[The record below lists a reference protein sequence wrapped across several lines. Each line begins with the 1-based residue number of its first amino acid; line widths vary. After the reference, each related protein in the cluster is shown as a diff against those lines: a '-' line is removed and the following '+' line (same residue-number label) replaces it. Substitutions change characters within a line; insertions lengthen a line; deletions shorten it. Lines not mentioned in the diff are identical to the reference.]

1 MQMYS
6 PKIPERLIPPL
17 YRLGQAQGRPMTH
30 LVTEAVERYLATEGW
45 LADIEPVD
53 VPPDNVVRGVFH
65 APNER
70 TAA

>member
-17 YRLGQAQGRPMTH
+17 YRLGQAQARPMTH
-30 LVTEAVERYLATEGW
+30 LVAEAVERYLAAEGW
-45 LADIEPVD
+45 IGDIEGSDAAPGH
-53 VPPDNVVRGVFH
+53 VVHGVF
-65 APNER
+65 AGADER

>member
-17 YRLGQAQGRPMTH
+17 YRLGQAQARPMTH
-30 LVTEAVERYLATEGW
+30 LVAEAVERYLAAEGW
-45 LADIEPVD
+45 LDDLEASD
-53 VPPDNVVRGVFH
+53 VPPDNVVRGVFDG
-65 APNER
+65 ADER